1 MFKLLNTIDA
11 AKYLGLKPGT
21 LEVWRCHGRG
31 PRYSKLGSRVVYS
44 IRDLD
49 LFVCSCKVQTVD
61 TFGEDPLPL
70 SGEGKDG
77 N

>member
-1 MFKLLNTIDA
+1 MSNILNTSQA
-11 AKYLGLKPGT
+11 AEYLGLKKGT

-44 IRDLD
+44 KEDLD
-49 LFVCSCKVQTVD
+49 LFVYSCKVQTVD
-61 TFGEDPLPL
+61 TYGEEALHL
-70 SGEGKDG
+70 REEGKDG